1 MKLEQ
6 FIQEESELGYHFLLP
21 ERLTAQDWQTMLPK
35 SPYENIDR
43 VSVMIAEDVVNTN
56 ASTTGAR
63 AINRFIDNSLKPKAA
78 QVIADLK
85 EKGQPTNGNFYI
97 CTNGNATFE
106 SNSRMRSDV
115 KVMYVPF
122 KKINDRQYVQQILK
136 N

>member
-1 MKLEQ
+1 ME
-6 FIQEESELGYHFLLP
+6 
-21 ERLTAQDWQTMLPK
+21 
-35 SPYENIDR
+35 
-43 VSVMIAEDVVNTN
+43 
-56 ASTTGAR
+56 
-63 AINRFIDNSLKPKAA
+63 
-78 QVIADLK
+78 ADLK

-115 KVMYVPF
+115 KVMYVPL